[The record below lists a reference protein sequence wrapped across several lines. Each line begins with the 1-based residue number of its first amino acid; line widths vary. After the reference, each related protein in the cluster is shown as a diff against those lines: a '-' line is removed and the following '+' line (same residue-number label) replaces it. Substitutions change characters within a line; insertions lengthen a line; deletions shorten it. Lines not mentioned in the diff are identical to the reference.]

1 MIIMS
6 DLFESD
12 LEANDEEIKP
22 AESRAL
28 FEKSLSN
35 VWGYSELGIEAKKA
49 AMTMLST
56 KTGMYARIPL
66 VCKANSCPY
75 AEKCQLLNYNLAPLG
90 ELCPKETAEI
100 ELRYYEYSKEF
111 DLDSASFTDKNLV
124 SELINYDIML
134 DRQRALLSQEGVL
147 VVDVVTGVSEAGETF
162 THPEVSKTWEA
173 YERIEKKRNN
183 IYDLMLATR
192 KSKKSDKKSSEE
204 SVTEMLSKVMN
215 KDDFIIDVKPDDL

>member
-28 FEKSLSN
+28 FEKSLNN

-66 VCKANSCPY
+66 VCKANNCPY
-75 AEKCQLLNYNLAPLG
+75 AEKCQLLNYNLV
-90 ELCPKETAEI
+90 I
-100 ELRYYEYSKEF
+100 S
-111 DLDSASFTDKNLV
+111 
-124 SELINYDIML
+124 
-134 DRQRALLSQEGVL
+134 
-147 VVDVVTGVSEAGETF
+147 
-162 THPEVSKTWEA
+162 
-173 YERIEKKRNN
+173 
-183 IYDLMLATR
+183 
-192 KSKKSDKKSSEE
+192 
-204 SVTEMLSKVMN
+204 
-215 KDDFIIDVKPDDL
+215 

>member
-1 MIIMS
+1 
-6 DLFESD
+6 
-12 LEANDEEIKP
+12 
-22 AESRAL
+22 
-28 FEKSLSN
+28 
-35 VWGYSELGIEAKKA
+35 
-49 AMTMLST
+49 MTMLST

-134 DRQRALLSQEGVL
+134 DRAFINRY
-147 VVDVVTGVSEAGETF
+147 
-162 THPEVSKTWEA
+162 KINYC
-173 YERIEKKRNN
+173 YENVYI
-183 IYDLMLATR
+183 DF
-192 KSKKSDKKSSEE
+192 
-204 SVTEMLSKVMN
+204 
-215 KDDFIIDVKPDDL
+215 DDRSFS